1 MRGGLSGLLSA
12 GMEGLGS
19 LRKTFE
25 QRALNEKVAPSES
38 GLQE

>member
-12 GMEGLGS
+12 GMEVLGS